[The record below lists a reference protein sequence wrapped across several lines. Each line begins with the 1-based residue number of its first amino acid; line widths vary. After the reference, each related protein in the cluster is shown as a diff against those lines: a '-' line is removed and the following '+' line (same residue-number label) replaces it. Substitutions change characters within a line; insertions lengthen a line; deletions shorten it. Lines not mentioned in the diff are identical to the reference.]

1 MSPPRLTVVSSS
13 QTLPDLPAQTEQLD
27 SIKAHLD
34 LVLLALEAI
43 ANLGSEAMLQA
54 AAELN
59 LEEFISDRVSLW
71 RLRQSSPLRKSSGG
85 RKKLDVEEARA
96 LVQMSCHLA
105 QEHRSHIREAVHRLE
120 QLTAQNRP
128 PHGAAIVG
136 DYLDRFCNF
145 YEERMA
151 DEISNSSDLTQLAL
165 KLLVDLVFYGST
177 NGTRR
182 LWLALLDR
190 STPPTS

>member
-1 MSPPRLTVVSSS
+1 MSRPRLTV
-13 QTLPDLPAQTEQLD
+13 LPSELPALPTAAEQLD

-54 AAELN
+54 AEELN
-59 LEEFISDRVSLW
+59 LESVISDRVSLW

-96 LVQMSCHLA
+96 LVLMSCHLA
-105 QEHRSHIREAVHRLE
+105 EAHRDLIRSAVNRLE
-120 QLTAQNRP
+120 QLTHQGQP
-128 PHGAAIVG
+128 PHSAAVLG
-136 DYLDRFCNF
+136 DYLDRFCNN
-145 YEERMA
+145 YQERMA
-151 DEISNSSDLTQLAL
+151 DSAVAIADLTDLAL
-165 KLLVDLVFYGST
+165 KLLIDLVFYSGP
-177 NGTRR
+177 GGARR

-190 STPPTS
+190 SQRL